1 MATNDWLPPLMEFN
15 DYGGD
20 WESYLTAIYAAF
32 RTDFIASSPFFRGRR
47 LGLKR
52 HPVIQGKEA
61 TFWHLIS
68 EGKVEENRTP
78 DFRRC
83 ERIRWPK
90 PVIEHESEPE
100 ILVWIEPRGSNDDR
114 IHIYLTAERYLVVLA
129 DRGSYILPWTA
140 YYIQHENGHQKYL
153 QRHARHTQKS

>member
-20 WESYLTAIYAAF
+20 WNAYLQAIYRVF
-32 RTDFIASSPFFRGRR
+32 RADFITAASTFRGRR

-52 HPVIQGKEA
+52 HPMIEGKEA
-61 TFWHLIS
+61 TFWHMIS
-68 EGKVEENRTP
+68 EGSLEEERIP

-90 PVIEHESEPE
+90 PVIEHEADPE
-100 ILVWIEPRGSNDDR
+100 ILVWTEPRGSNDDR
-114 IHIYLTAERYLVVLA
+114 IHIYLPAERYLVVLA
-129 DRGSYILPWTA
+129 DRGRYILPWTA
-140 YYIQHENGHQKYL
+140 YYIEHDNGHQKYL
-153 QRHARHTQKS
+153 QRHARYS

>member
-15 DYGGD
+15 HYGGVWD
-20 WESYLTAIYAAF
+20 SYLTAIYAVF
-32 RTDFIASSPFFRGRR
+32 RTDFIFSSPAFRGRR
-47 LGLKR
+47 LRLKR

-68 EGKVEENRTP
+68 EGKVEEDRTP

-90 PVIEHESEPE
+90 PVIEHQSEPGL
-100 ILVWIEPRGSNDDR
+100 LVWIEPRGSNDDR

-140 YYIQHENGHQKYL
+140 YCIQHENGHQKYL

>member
-15 DYGGD
+15 HYGGVWD
-20 WESYLTAIYAAF
+20 SYLTAIYAVF
-32 RTDFIASSPFFRGRR
+32 RTDFIFSSPAFRGRR
-47 LGLKR
+47 LRLKR

-68 EGKVEENRTP
+68 EGKVEEDRTP

-90 PVIEHESEPE
+90 PVIEHQSEPGL
-100 ILVWIEPRGSNDDR
+100 LVWIEPRGSNDGR

-140 YYIQHENGHQKYL
+140 YCIQHENGHQKYL